1 MKECD
6 FCLETHNY
14 SASGGVRWRKE
25 IKTIKHIGEFGLQ
38 EYNMCRECM
47 NMRIMARAEGSD

>member
-14 SASGGVRWRKE
+14 SYSGGVRWRKE
-25 IKTIKHIGEFGLQ
+25 IQTINHFGERK
-38 EYNMCRECM
+38 NMCRECM
-47 NMRIMARAEGSD
+47 NMRIMAKAEGSE

>member
-14 SASGGVRWRKE
+14 SYSGGVRSRKE
-25 IKTIKHIGEFGLQ
+25 ILTVNIEGKT
-38 EYNMCRECM
+38 NMCRECM
-47 NMRIMARAEGSD
+47 NMRIMARAEGGY